1 VGGVVV
7 VTMGGRNSGRIL
19 LAVAIALAVASSAF
33 QPCGAQGPPPDEI
46 VVTAADDGGQIEL
59 SEGQLLVVRLLANPS
74 TGYGWQVVQ
83 PALRGIL
90 RQADAVEFQPH
101 SDLLGTPGTEI
112 LRFQGVEEGETTLDL
127 EYRRPW
133 QPDAEPAETFRLQV
147 RALGT
152 FQGTPPSQ
160 TPSPSDEKPPF
171 GGVQAQID
179 LPPTFNW
186 CDLGG
191 CTPVKDQGQCGSCW
205 AFATVGPLEQN
216 VLIQEGSAEDLSEQ
230 YLVSCNA
237 EGWGCNGG
245 WFAHEYHAWKVP
257 PGEDGA
263 GAVLEAAFPYV
274 ARDEACAPPHAH
286 LYQIQ
291 SWHFVQ
297 DEWSVAPVVD
307 IKRAIYENGP
317 VAAAVC
323 VNSAFQGYGGGVFE
337 GPPCTV
343 VNHAVVLVGWDDGQG
358 EAGVW
363 FLRNSWGPE
372 WGEGGYMLIPYGMSN
387 VGFGANYVQHV
398 PSPCYSLVTG
408 VAPDDAGSVTLDPP
422 PNCPR
427 DQYEPDTEVHLTA
440 AASSGWRFGNWSGA
454 VSGDLPAATVIVNS
468 HKSVTAH
475 FKSDLCTPWSL
486 LPLGLAGSWAY
497 RRRRSRPG

>member
-1 VGGVVV
+1 

-19 LAVAIALAVASSAF
+19 LAVALVLAVASSAF
-33 QPCGAQGPPPDEI
+33 QPCGAQEPPPQEI
-46 VVTAADDGGQIEL
+46 VVTVADDGGQIEL
-59 SEGQLLVVRLLANPS
+59 SEDQLLVVRLLANPS
-74 TGYGWQVVQ
+74 TGYGWHVV
-83 PALRGIL
+83 PSALGGIL

-101 SDLLGTPGTEI
+101 SDLLGAPGTEI
-112 LRFQGVEEGETTLDL
+112 LRFQGVRKGETTLDL

-133 QPDAEPAETFRLQV
+133 QPHAEPAETFRLQV

-152 FQGTPPSQ
+152 FQGTAPSQ
-160 TPSPSDEKPPF
+160 AANPSDEKPPF
-171 GGVQAQID
+171 GGVQAQTD
-179 LPPTFNW
+179 LPPAFNW
-186 CDLGG
+186 CELGG
-191 CTPVKDQGQCGSCW
+191 CTPAEDQGQCGSCW
-205 AFATVGPLEQN
+205 AFATVGPLELN

-245 WFAHEYHAWKVP
+245 WFAHDYHAWKVP
-257 PGEDGA
+257 PGEEGA
-263 GAVLEAAFPYV
+263 GAVLEAAFPY
-274 ARDEACAPPHAH
+274 AATDEACAPPHTH

-291 SWHFVQ
+291 SWHLVR

-323 VNSAFQGYGGGVFE
+323 VNSAFQGYEGGVFE

-358 EAGVW
+358 EAGAW
-363 FLRNSWGPE
+363 ILRNSWGPE

-387 VGFGANYVQHV
+387 VGFGANYVQHL
-398 PSPCYSLVTG
+398 PSPCYSLATD
-408 VAPDDAGSVTLDPP
+408 VAPDGAGSVTLDPP

-427 DQYEPDTEVHLTA
+427 DQYEPGTEVHLTA
-440 AASSGWRFGNWSGA
+440 AASSGWRFGDWSGA
-454 VSGDLPAATVIVNS
+454 VSGDLPAATLLVNS

-497 RRRRSRPG
+497 RRRRSRRG